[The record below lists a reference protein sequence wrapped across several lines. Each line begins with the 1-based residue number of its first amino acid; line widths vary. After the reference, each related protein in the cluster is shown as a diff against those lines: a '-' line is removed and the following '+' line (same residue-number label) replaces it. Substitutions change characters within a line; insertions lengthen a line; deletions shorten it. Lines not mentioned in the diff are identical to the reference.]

1 MILIAYSLSAFFM
14 ILMPVVFAILL
25 RRKFRVPWL
34 MFLVGTLTFLG
45 SQVVH
50 LPLNNLL
57 ADIGLLPETGTMS
70 GPPLWRTA
78 LILGLTAGLCEELAR
93 ALGYWL
99 LPRYRRFED
108 GAMMGL
114 GHGGIESMIIG
125 GVFVAA
131 TVTALLPMQG
141 IDLETLELT
150 TEQAA
155 ILHRQLEIFT
165 TSPLLALTPM
175 LERLIAICAHVIFS
189 LLVLQTFVKRNGL
202 YLLIAIA
209 YHAVIDAVLVYS
221 AQFINNPWLLIAIF
235 AVILLP
241 GIIWVWRISPKN
253 EQVKPHQVS
262 RFSDELSTFF
272 YALKKELLQQ
282 WRTKRLIVVLAIF
295 VLFGLTSPLIANF
308 TPQLLSSLE
317 GAEQFAELIP
327 EPTAADGVDQYIKN
341 LTQFG
346 FILAILLGMGA
357 VAGEKEKGTAAMILS
372 KPMSRWAFILSKFGA
387 QTIVYTIGFLIATLG
402 AYYYTI
408 VLFGSYDFGDFI
420 VISML
425 LELWLLIYVAITLL
439 GSTIGKTTG
448 AAAGISL
455 AGSVLILLAGNIPQ
469 VGMLFPSGL
478 TAWATQIGSGVAEE
492 VMINGGAVALAIVII
507 VMCLLTAV
515 GVFEKQE
522 L

>member
-1 MILIAYSLSAFFM
+1 
-14 ILMPVVFAILL
+14 MPVVFAVLL
-25 RRKFRVPWL
+25 RRKYRVPWL
-34 MFLVGTLTFLG
+34 LFVVGSLTFIG

-57 ADIGLLPETGTMS
+57 ADLGLLPETGTMS

-93 ALGYWL
+93 AIGYWL

-108 GAMMGL
+108 GVMMGI
-114 GHGGIESMIIG
+114 GHGGIEAMIVG

-141 IDLETLELT
+141 VDLETLELT
-150 TEQAA
+150 VEQAA
-155 ILHRQLEIFT
+155 ILRKQLEIFT
-165 TSPLLALTPM
+165 TSPLLAVTP
-175 LERLIAICAHVIFS
+175 LIERFIAICAHVIFS
-189 LLVLQTFVKRNGL
+189 LLVWRTFVKRNVL

-209 YHAVIDAVLVYS
+209 YHAALDAIVVYS
-221 AQFINNPWLLIAIF
+221 AQFITNPWLLNAIF
-235 AVILLP
+235 ATLLLP
-241 GIIWVWRISPKN
+241 GIIWVWRISPKD
-253 EQVKPHQVS
+253 ERIKLHQVPQIS
-262 RFSDELSTFF
+262 TELSTFIS
-272 YALKKELLQQ
+272 ALRKEMLQQ
-282 WRTKRLIVVLAIF
+282 WRTKRLIVVLAVF

-308 TPQLLSSLE
+308 TPQILSSME

-327 EPTAADGVDQYIKN
+327 VPTAADGVGQYIKN

-372 KPMSRWAFILSKFGA
+372 KPMSRWAFILSKFSA
-387 QTIVYTIGFLIATLG
+387 QTIVYTLGFMIATLG

-408 VLFGSYDFGDFI
+408 VLFGPFDFRDFI
-420 VISML
+420 VISLL
-425 LELWLLIYVAITLL
+425 LELWLLTYVAVTLL

-478 TAWATQIGSGVAEE
+478 TAWASQIGSGITEE

-507 VMCLLTAV
+507 VICLITAV
-515 GVFEKQE
+515 GVFERQE